1 MGNNEAYTG
10 EENKKAEQNGQ
21 KHRRR
26 VYYFLILILLL
37 SFFTYKVIQ
46 KSDPSN
52 KPEAAASE
60 EKKPGSAAV
69 SSRDLIVATTTS
81 LQDSGL
87 LEVLIPVFEKST
99 GYKAKVIAVGSGE
112 TLEMGKRQSADV
124 LLVHA
129 QELEEKFMAE
139 GYGEERREIMSSD
152 FILAGPP
159 ADPAGVKGK
168 TFPEAFRLI
177 ASQEQP
183 FVSRADN
190 SGTHNLEKRIW
201 KEIGLEPAGRWYIEA
216 GQGMGECLLIASEK
230 RAYIL
235 SDFPTFYKMSKKGR
249 LELIVLTSDDNYKN
263 IYSVITLK
271 NRGGRLNE
279 AGARAFSDFLIS
291 LEAQQ
296 LIRDFGREPGSAAAD
311 QNETG
316 FLHLFT
322 PLRLNSQDQ
331 SD

>member
-1 MGNNEAYTG
+1 
-10 EENKKAEQNGQ
+10 
-21 KHRRR
+21 
-26 VYYFLILILLL
+26 
-37 SFFTYKVIQ
+37 
-46 KSDPSN
+46 
-52 KPEAAASE
+52 
-60 EKKPGSAAV
+60 
-69 SSRDLIVATTTS
+69 
-81 LQDSGL
+81 
-87 LEVLIPVFEKST
+87 
-99 GYKAKVIAVGSGE
+99 
-112 TLEMGKRQSADV
+112 MGKRQSADV

-129 QELEEKFMAE
+129 PELEEKFMAE
-139 GYGEERREIMSSD
+139 GYGEERQEIMSSD

-190 SGTHNLEKRIW
+190 SGTHNLEKGIW

-235 SDFPTFYKMSKKGR
+235 SDFPTFYKMSNKGK
-249 LELIVLTSDDNYKN
+249 LELAVLTSDDNYKN

-291 LEAQQ
+291 PEAQQ
-296 LIRDFGREPGSAAAD
+296 LIRDFGREPGSLTTD
-311 QNETG
+311 QNEAEFPG
-316 FLHLFT
+316 LFT
-322 PLRLNSQDQ
+322 PLRLNSQSQPD
-331 SD
+331 